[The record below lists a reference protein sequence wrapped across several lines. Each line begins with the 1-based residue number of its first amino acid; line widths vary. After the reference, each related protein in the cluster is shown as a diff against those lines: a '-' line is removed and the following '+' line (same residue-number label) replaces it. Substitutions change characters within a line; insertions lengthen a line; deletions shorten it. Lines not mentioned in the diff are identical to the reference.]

1 MPASYRFL
9 CSCDRRCYCSA
20 WFPWQHICPRRKMRT
35 VTITQAD
42 VDAARQEGYEAGSR
56 QASREDRPLR
66 PPHRRRPQ
74 RRPANDGYIYSDL
87 RRSL

>member
-1 MPASYRFL
+1 
-9 CSCDRRCYCSA
+9 
-20 WFPWQHICPRRKMRT
+20 MRT

-74 RRPANDGYIYSDL
+74 RRPANDGHIYSV
-87 RRSL
+87 